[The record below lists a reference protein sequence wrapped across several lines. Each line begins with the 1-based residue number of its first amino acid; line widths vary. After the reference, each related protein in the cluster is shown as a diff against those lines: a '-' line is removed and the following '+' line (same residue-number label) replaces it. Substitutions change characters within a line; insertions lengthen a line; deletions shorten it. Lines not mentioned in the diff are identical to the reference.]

1 MALRMPLPIGTL
13 APELAFRLFFFFPA
27 ASASKS
33 SFRQFTHVTHTA
45 SALNIVPAFIMLS
58 LCVLRILI
66 LTRSSDALRRCYC
79 CLESIS
85 DVFFPMCFLLYSCL
99 PYSLLSIIV
108 SHNVT
113 SIDTIL
119 HCIVE
124 SFHIIVFYFEMWY
137 AIAFEVKSVLLRSV

>member
-1 MALRMPLPIGTL
+1 MCITDPYTHSFVQRPSKMLLL
-13 APELAFRLFFFFPA
+13 FRIY
-27 ASASKS
+27 
-33 SFRQFTHVTHTA
+33 FR
-45 SALNIVPAFIMLS
+45 
-58 LCVLRILI
+58 CVFLM
-66 LTRSSDALRRCYC
+66 
-79 CLESIS
+79 
-85 DVFFPMCFLLYSCL
+85 FFLLYSCL

-108 SHNVT
+108 SHNVI